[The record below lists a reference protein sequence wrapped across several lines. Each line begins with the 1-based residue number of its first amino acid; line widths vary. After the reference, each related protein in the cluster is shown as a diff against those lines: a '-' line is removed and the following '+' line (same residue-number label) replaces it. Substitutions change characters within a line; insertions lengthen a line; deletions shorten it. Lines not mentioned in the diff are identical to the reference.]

1 MFKSLKCIIAI
12 TASVY
17 GCLQLVG
24 LGLAGTNA
32 TPITEPLLLVLG
44 ISCAAGITIALLPKN
59 ALTHVLIAA
68 SLPVSYLAFL
78 LVLGAIED
86 RVLPSL
92 LSVMNLLGIVALVTF
107 PEAIKSIYV
116 KKEKLD
122 SK

>member
-12 TASVY
+12 TASIY

-24 LGLAGTNA
+24 LGIAGTKA

-44 ISCAAGITIALLPKN
+44 ISSAAGVTIALLPKN

-86 RVLPSL
+86 RELPSL
-92 LSVMNLLGIVALVTF
+92 LSVMILFGIVALVTF
-107 PEAIKSIYV
+107 PEAIKLYIC
-116 KKEKLD
+116 KKRKARE
-122 SK
+122 

>member
-1 MFKSLKCIIAI
+1 M

-24 LGLAGTNA
+24 LGLTGTKA

-68 SLPVSYLAFL
+68 SLPVSYFAFL
-78 LVLGAIED
+78 MVLGSIEG
-86 RVLPSL
+86 RKLPSL
-92 LSVMNLLGIVALVTF
+92 LSVIIPFGIVTLITS
-107 PEAIKSIYV
+107 PEAIKFYV
-116 KKEKLD
+116 KKRKARQ
-122 SK
+122 

>member
-1 MFKSLKCIIAI
+1 MFKPLKCIIAI

-107 PEAIKSIYV
+107 PEAIKCIYV